1 MYNYNVLANF
11 RRRKCL
17 MSSTTSY
24 RLSGIALLIGSLLSI
39 IYYLTQ
45 ALFLNDN
52 NVHSLTGMMSLLS
65 SDIGLVGAVFLL
77 LGLPGMYARQAGR
90 AGILGLLGF
99 LFVWYVTLFQGVM
112 TPFTS
117 VTIIPG
123 LIAHQVTPSFAT
135 TPPPTWT
142 PFFIVSMVG
151 QVLGILL
158 LAIATLRARVFPRW
172 IGWLLIATLIV
183 GVMSQIPFFPEAISN
198 LAAIIGSV
206 AIAGFGYALLSPQR
220 MERPEPA
227 PTNVEAGARV

>member
-1 MYNYNVLANF
+1 
-11 RRRKCL
+11 

-24 RLSGIALLIGSLLSI
+24 RLSAVALLIGSVFSIVYYFCQAFLGGNNPQTLTSTLS
-39 IYYLTQ
+39 LVS
-45 ALFLNDN
+45 N
-52 NVHSLTGMMSLLS
+52 
-65 SDIGLVGAVFLL
+65 DIGLIGSMFLL

-123 LIAHQVTPSFAT
+123 LLAHQVTTSFAT

-172 IGWLLIATLIV
+172 IGWLLVATLVV
-183 GVMSQIPFFPEAISN
+183 GVVNFVPFFPEALSS
-198 LAAIIGSV
+198 LPAIIASI
-206 AIAGFGYALLSPQR
+206 AMAGFGYALLAPQR
-220 MERPEPA
+220 Q
-227 PTNVEAGARV
+227 EATQATLASAEAKVRA